1 MRELIHELQTEI
13 RAAGVNVRSRVLM
26 SGDVLALPLL
36 QTEIRAAGAD
46 AGRPRARGR
55 MLMCRAESLET
66 EIRA

>member
-1 MRELIHELQTEI
+1 MY
-13 RAAGVNVRSRVLM
+13 GDVLALCVM
-26 SGDVLALPLL
+26 SYRIAHGDVLALPEL